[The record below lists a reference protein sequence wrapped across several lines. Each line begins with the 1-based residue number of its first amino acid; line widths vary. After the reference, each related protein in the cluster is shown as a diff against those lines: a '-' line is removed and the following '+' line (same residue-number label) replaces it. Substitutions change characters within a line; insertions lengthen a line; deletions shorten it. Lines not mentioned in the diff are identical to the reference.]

1 MNQILEKEKEEV
13 SDVINFKLQLA
24 NKIQKIGNFSDVLL
38 KMRENQEKLLEFKN
52 IGLDGKLPRNKL
64 LETRSSIKFD

>member
-1 MNQILEKEKEEV
+1 MHQILEKEKVEASELV
-13 SDVINFKLQLA
+13 NFKLELA
-24 NKIQKIGNFSDVLL
+24 NKIQKIGNFSDMLL